1 MNDVKNDGKNAH
13 SGDGDL
19 LRDRHQGRHRMIRKR
34 FGTLFILLFFLAV
47 LTGGILYDDLS
58 GSGGEDDPY
67 QAIKLLNETIHQIS
81 DKYVDSVGAD
91 SLYFRAI
98 DGMLKSLDPYSQL
111 LTPDDYSD
119 LKIHTEGNYE
129 GLGIQIDVREE
140 ILTVVAPIEGTPAYD
155 KGLRAGDQ
163 ILAVDGVSTRGWSQ
177 EKAVQELRGPRNT
190 TVTLTIGREGLEK
203 TLEVDITRKPI
214 TLNAVP
220 YAFMLGDG
228 IGYVR
233 FRQFSEHSRDEIR
246 SAVRDLEKQGMRAL
260 VLDVRGNPG
269 GLLDQAIEVSDLFL
283 PKGVEIVSTKGRMA
297 ESDRTYSARD
307 NDDFSV
313 HPMVVLIDRSSA
325 SASEILAGA
334 LQDHDRALL
343 LGQSTWGKG
352 LVQSLFPL
360 DDGYFLKLTTARYYT
375 PSGRSIQR
383 GDGTQLDLE
392 ALSVPD
398 EIGHLYGED
407 GDVPDSL
414 LFETDMGREVF
425 GGGGVMPDVVVRPE
439 KLADISKGLL
449 QEMFLKNAYFS
460 FAVRYRSNHTEISR
474 RFSPDAALVDSFRT
488 YLREEKEIDFSDE
501 SFEAERDYIR
511 DYLQYTLISQYHG
524 EGAAR
529 QAVMRAD
536 IPLSKAVELL
546 RRADTLADLFRMAKE
561 ERRAALEALQAE
573 TASVD
578 GSGLPSGAGLP
589 TGLLN

>member
-1 MNDVKNDGKNAH
+1 
-13 SGDGDL
+13 
-19 LRDRHQGRHRMIRKR
+19 MIRKR

-47 LTGGILYDDLS
+47 LTGGIVYDDLS

-81 DKYVDSVGAD
+81 DKYVDPVGAD

-98 DGMLKSLDPYSQL
+98 DGLLMSLDPYSQL

-129 GLGIQIDVREE
+129 GLGIQIDIRDE

-155 KGLRAGDQ
+155 AGLRAGDL
-163 ILAVDGVSTRGWSQ
+163 ILAVDGVSTRGWTQ
-177 EKAVQELRGPRNT
+177 DKAVQELRGPKNS
-190 TVTLTIGREGLEK
+190 TVTLTIGREGLEE
-203 TLEVDITRKPI
+203 TFEVDVTRKPI

-220 YAFMLGDG
+220 YAFMLDDG

-233 FRQFSEHSRDEIR
+233 FRQFSENSRDEIR
-246 SAVRDLEKQGMRAL
+246 EAVRDLEKQGMRGL

-283 PKGVEIVSTKGRMA
+283 PRGVEIVSTRGRMA
-297 ESDRTYSARD
+297 ESDRTYTARD

-313 HPMVVLIDRSSA
+313 HPMVVLTDRSSA

-343 LGQSTWGKG
+343 VGQSTWGKG

-383 GDGTQLDLE
+383 GDGTEIDMT
-392 ALSVPD
+392 ALSTPD
-398 EIGHLYGED
+398 EVGQLPGED
-407 GDVPDSL
+407 KNVPDSL
-414 LFETDMGREVF
+414 TFQTDMGRNVY
-425 GGGGVMPDVVVRPE
+425 GGGGVMPDVIVRPD
-439 KLADISKGLL
+439 KLAELSQDLL

-460 FAVRYRSNHTEISR
+460 FAVRYRADHPQISK
-474 RFSPDAALVDSFRT
+474 RFVPDDAMVESFRS
-488 YLREEKEIDFSDE
+488 YLREDKEIDFSDE
-501 SFEAERDYIR
+501 AFEAERDYIR
-511 DYLQYTLISQYHG
+511 DFLQYTMISQYHG

-529 QAVMRAD
+529 QAVMQAD
-536 IPLSKAVELL
+536 LPLSKAVELL
-546 RRADTLADLFRMAKE
+546 VRADTLADLFRMAKE
-561 ERRAALEALQAE
+561 ERQAKLEALEAE
-573 TASVD
+573 RTASAASEVP
-578 GSGLPSGAGLP
+578 GHAGLP
-589 TGLLN
+589 R

>member
-1 MNDVKNDGKNAH
+1 
-13 SGDGDL
+13 
-19 LRDRHQGRHRMIRKR
+19 MIRKR
-34 FGTLFILLFFLAV
+34 FGTLFVLLFFLAV

-98 DGMLKSLDPYSQL
+98 DGMLKSLDPYSQM
-111 LTPDDYSD
+111 LTPDDYND

-155 KGLRAGDQ
+155 KGLRAGDR
-163 ILAVDGVSTRGWSQ
+163 ILEVDGVTTRDWTQ
-177 EKAVQELRGPRNT
+177 DKAVQELRGPKNS
-190 TVTLTIGREGLEK
+190 TVTLTIGREGLEE
-203 TLEVDITRKPI
+203 TFEVDITRKPI

-220 YAFMLGDG
+220 YAFMLGEG

-233 FRQFSEHSRDEIR
+233 FRQFSESSRDEIR
-246 SAVRDLEKQGMRAL
+246 AAVRDLEKQGMRAL

-269 GLLDQAIEVSDLFL
+269 GLLDQAIGVSDLFL
-283 PKGVEIVSTKGRMA
+283 PRGVEIVSTKGRMA
-297 ESDRTYSARD
+297 ESDRSYSARD

-313 HPMVVLIDRSSA
+313 HPMVVLTDRSSA

-343 LGQSTWGKG
+343 VGQSTWGKG

-383 GDGTQLDLE
+383 GDGHDLDLV
-392 ALSVPD
+392 ALSTPD
-398 EIGHLYGED
+398 EVGQLPGE
-407 GDVPDSL
+407 GGEVPDSL
-414 LFETDMGREVF
+414 IFETDTGRKVY
-425 GGGGVMPDVVVRPE
+425 GGGGVMPDVIVHPE
-439 KLADISKGLL
+439 KLSDLSKGLL

-460 FAVRYRSNHTEISR
+460 FAVRYRANHPEISR
-474 RFSPDAALVDSFRT
+474 NFVPDDALLESFRT
-488 YLREEKEIDFSDE
+488 YLREVKEIDFSDE
-501 SFEAERDYIR
+501 AFESEADYIR

-536 IPLSKAVELL
+536 LPLSKAVDLL
-546 RRADTLADLFRMAKE
+546 TRADTLADLFRMARE
-561 ERRAALEALQAE
+561 ERQAALDALEAE
-573 TASVD
+573 RTASV
-578 GSGLPSGAGLP
+578 SGTTPRPAGLP
-589 TGLLN
+589 N